1 MAQQDIEII
10 DAMLDLIRSGVRAK
24 VALIKAVLR
33 VTDDSN
39 KRIKKCL
46 SVVQVMIIPLDCI

>member
-1 MAQQDIEII
+1 MTQQDIEII
-10 DAMLDLIRSGVRAK
+10 DAMLDPIRSGVRAK
-24 VALIKAVLR
+24 VALIKAVVR